1 MADIKKQQELAAE
14 LSSKLWA
21 MANDLRGNMEAY
33 EFKNYILGLLFYKEL
48 SDRTEKFVAE
58 LLQEDNTTFEAAW
71 KDEEYKEAIVDEM
84 LIKLGYVLEP
94 KYLFPEMLELIRKDE
109 FSIDYFEEAINS
121 IIASTQ
127 GQDSEADF
135 DGLFEDMDLKSS
147 KLGKEIKQ
155 RSKLIGKV
163 LQTIDSIEVDLG
175 DTDVDVLGT
184 AYVTLIGLFA
194 QTAGKKGGEFYTP
207 TNMSKLVARLAT
219 VGLTKVLNVAD
230 CACGSGSLLLQV
242 GEYVDVAK
250 YYGQELTSST
260 YNLARMN
267 MILHNID
274 YKNFSIVNVDT
285 LEDDSNFE
293 AEKFSVQVANPPYSA
308 KWSADSR
315 FLDDERFS
323 QYGKLAPA
331 SKADFAFVQHMVYH
345 MANGDSRIAVL
356 LPHGALFRGGSE
368 DTIRRYLIDNL
379 NVIDAVIGLP
389 ANCFQGTPIPVCC
402 MVLKKE
408 RNGNSDNICFIDAS
422 NDFVKGN
429 KMNYI
434 TEEHIEKIVSAY
446 TERKNIERY
455 CHVAS
460 MDEIKANDYKLN
472 ILAYVKLNQI
482 DENMDAVKA
491 SQTLEELTPQ
501 LKEADAELS
510 KLIQELGFENFSSE
524 VMKKVSSGKIRFKD
538 ENGAEF
544 PEWKKYTLNEILAER
559 KEKSGGK
566 LRICSVAIKEGVVDQ
581 IQHLGRSYAAEDT
594 SHYSKVKYGDVVYTK
609 SPTGDFPFGIVKQS
623 QLHEDVAVSPLYGV
637 FEPNNYYIGLL
648 LHYYFTSPANANNYL
663 APIIQKGAK
672 NTINITNNTFI
683 SSKISMPSDERE
695 QKKIAEF
702 IQAFDKKLEIEKQMY
717 EAWQCIRGGLLQHM
731 FDN

>member
-1 MADIKKQQELAAE
+1 MADIKKQQELANE

-48 SDRTEKFVAE
+48 SDRTEKFVAK
-58 LLQEDNTTFEAAW
+58 LLEEDGIEFKEAW
-71 KDEEYKEAIVDEM
+71 EDEEYKEAIVDEM

-94 KYLFPEMLELIRKDE
+94 QYLFPHMLDLIRQDK

-219 VGLTKVLNVAD
+219 VGLTKVLNAAD

-267 MILHNID
+267 MILHGID
-274 YKNFSIVNVDT
+274 YKNFSIINVDT
-285 LEDDSNFE
+285 LEDDSTF
-293 AEKFSVQVANPPYSA
+293 ADEKYTIQVANPPYST

-315 FLDDERFS
+315 FMDDDRFS
-323 QYGKLAPA
+323 PYGKLAPS
-331 SKADFAFVQHMVYH
+331 SKADLAFVQHMVYH
-345 MANGDSRIAVL
+345 MANGDSRVAVL
-356 LPHGALFRGGSE
+356 LPHGVLFRGSSE
-368 DTIRRYLIDNL
+368 ETIRKYLIKDL
-379 NVIDAVIGLP
+379 NVVDAIIGLP
-389 ANCFQGTPIPVCC
+389 ENCFQTTAIPVCC

-408 RNGNSDNICFIDAS
+408 RNGNSDNICIIDAS
-422 NDFVKGN
+422 SDYKPGTA
-429 KMNYI
+429 MNYI
-434 TEEHIEKIVSAY
+434 MDEHIEKIVKAY
-446 TERKNIERY
+446 TERK
-455 CHVAS
+455 
-460 MDEIKANDYKLN
+460 
-472 ILAYVKLNQI
+472 
-482 DENMDAVKA
+482 
-491 SQTLEELTPQ
+491 
-501 LKEADAELS
+501 
-510 KLIQELGFENFSSE
+510 
-524 VMKKVSSGKIRFKD
+524 
-538 ENGAEF
+538 
-544 PEWKKYTLNEILAER
+544 
-559 KEKSGGK
+559 
-566 LRICSVAIKEGVVDQ
+566 
-581 IQHLGRSYAAEDT
+581 
-594 SHYSKVKYGDVVYTK
+594 
-609 SPTGDFPFGIVKQS
+609 
-623 QLHEDVAVSPLYGV
+623 
-637 FEPNNYYIGLL
+637 
-648 LHYYFTSPANANNYL
+648 
-663 APIIQKGAK
+663 
-672 NTINITNNTFI
+672 
-683 SSKISMPSDERE
+683 
-695 QKKIAEF
+695 
-702 IQAFDKKLEIEKQMY
+702 EIEKYCHIATMKEIEENDYNMNIPRYVDTAEEEEDIDIALVRKQLHQHKSKSA
-717 EAWQCIRGGLLQHM
+717 ELDSKIDAIFEELGL
-731 FDN
+731 

>member
-1 MADIKKQQELAAE
+1 MADIKKQQELANE

-58 LLQEDNTTFEAAW
+58 LLKEDNISFIDAW

-94 KYLFPEMLELIRKDE
+94 KYLFPNMLELIRKDE
-109 FSIDYFEEAINS
+109 FSIDFFEEAINS

-127 GQDSEADF
+127 GQDSENDF

-267 MILHNID
+267 MILHGID
-274 YKNFSIVNVDT
+274 YKNFSIINVDT
-285 LEDDSNFE
+285 LEDDTTF
-293 AEKFSVQVANPPYSA
+293 ADEKYTIQVANPPYST

-315 FLDDERFS
+315 FMDDERFS
-323 QYGKLAPA
+323 PYGKLAPS

-356 LPHGALFRGGSE
+356 LPHGVLFRGGSE
-368 DTIRRYLIDNL
+368 ETIRQYLIKDL

-389 ANCFQGTPIPVCC
+389 ANCFQGTNIPVCC
-402 MVLKKE
+402 LVLKKE
-408 RNGNSDNICFIDAS
+408 RNGNSDNICIIDAS
-422 NDFVKGN
+422 KDYESGKAQ
-429 KMNYI
+429 NYI
-434 TEEHIEKIVSAY
+434 TDEHIEKIIAAY
-446 TERKNIERY
+446 TQRTDIEKY
-455 CHVAS
+455 CHIATLT
-460 MDEIKANDYKLN
+460 EIEENDFNLN
-472 ILAYVKLNQI
+472 IPRYV
-482 DENMDAVKA
+482 D
-491 SQTLEELTPQ
+491 TYEEEEKVDL
-501 LKEADAELS
+501 
-510 KLIQELGFENFSSE
+510 SE
-524 VMKKVSSGKIRFKD
+524 VRNSITKHITESK
-538 ENGAEF
+538 
-544 PEWKKYTLNEILAER
+544 
-559 KEKSGGK
+559 
-566 LRICSVAIKEGVVDQ
+566 AID
-581 IQHLGRSYAAEDT
+581 A
-594 SHYSKVKYGDVVYTK
+594 
-609 SPTGDFPFGIVKQS
+609 
-623 QLHEDVAVSPLYGV
+623 
-637 FEPNNYYIGLL
+637 
-648 LHYYFTSPANANNYL
+648 
-663 APIIQKGAK
+663 
-672 NTINITNNTFI
+672 
-683 SSKISMPSDERE
+683 
-695 QKKIAEF
+695 
-702 IQAFDKKLEIEKQMY
+702 EIEKY
-717 EAWQCIRGGLLQHM
+717 FSELGI
-731 FDN
+731 

>member
-1 MADIKKQQELAAE
+1 MADIKKQQELANE

-48 SDRTEKFVAE
+48 SDRTEKFVAK
-58 LLQEDNTTFEAAW
+58 LLEEDEIEFKEAW
-71 KDEEYKEAIVDEM
+71 EDEEYKEAIVDEM

-94 KYLFPEMLELIRKDE
+94 QYLFPHMLDLIRQDK

-175 DTDVDVLGT
+175 DTDIDVLGT

-267 MILHNID
+267 MILHGID
-274 YKNFSIVNVDT
+274 YKNFSIINVDT
-285 LEDDSNFE
+285 LEDDTTF
-293 AEKFSVQVANPPYSA
+293 ADEKYTIQVANPPYSTN
-308 KWSADSR
+308 WSADSK

-323 QYGKLAPA
+323 PYGKLAPK

-345 MANGDSRIAVL
+345 MANGDSRAAIL
-356 LPHGALFRGGSE
+356 LPHGVLFRSGTE
-368 DTIRRYLIDNL
+368 ETIRKYLINDL
-379 NVIDAVIGLP
+379 NVIDAIIGLP
-389 ANCFQGTPIPVCC
+389 ENCFQGTGIPVCC
-402 MVLKKE
+402 IVLKKE
-408 RNGNSDNICFIDAS
+408 RKNNSDNICFIDAS
-422 NDFVKGN
+422 HDYVAAKTQ
-429 KMNYI
+429 NYLSD
-434 TEEHIEKIVSAY
+434 EHIEKIVTAY
-446 TERKNIERY
+446 SKREEIDKY
-455 CHVAS
+455 CHIATIE
-460 MDEIKANDYKLN
+460 EIKENEFNLN
-472 ILAYVKLNQI
+472 IPRYVDSLILDDEVNITEVRHEIEKLEQ
-482 DENMDAVKA
+482 ENAK
-491 SQTLEELTPQ
+491 L
-501 LKEADAELS
+501 DAELS
-510 KLIQELGFENFSSE
+510 KFFDELG
-524 VMKKVSSGKIRFKD
+524 
-538 ENGAEF
+538 
-544 PEWKKYTLNEILAER
+544 L
-559 KEKSGGK
+559 
-566 LRICSVAIKEGVVDQ
+566 
-581 IQHLGRSYAAEDT
+581 
-594 SHYSKVKYGDVVYTK
+594 
-609 SPTGDFPFGIVKQS
+609 
-623 QLHEDVAVSPLYGV
+623 
-637 FEPNNYYIGLL
+637 
-648 LHYYFTSPANANNYL
+648 
-663 APIIQKGAK
+663 
-672 NTINITNNTFI
+672 
-683 SSKISMPSDERE
+683 
-695 QKKIAEF
+695 
-702 IQAFDKKLEIEKQMY
+702 
-717 EAWQCIRGGLLQHM
+717 
-731 FDN
+731 

>member
-1 MADIKKQQELAAE
+1 MADIKKQQELANE

-48 SDRTEKFVAE
+48 SDRTEKFVAK
-58 LLQEDNTTFEAAW
+58 LLEEDGIEFKEAW
-71 KDEEYKEAIVDEM
+71 EDEEYKEAIVDEM

-94 KYLFPEMLELIRKDE
+94 QYLFPHMLDLIRQDK

-274 YKNFSIVNVDT
+274 YKNFSIINVDT
-285 LEDDSNFE
+285 LEDDTIFSD
-293 AEKFSVQVANPPYSA
+293 EKYTIQVANPPYST
-308 KWSADSR
+308 KWSADPR

-323 QYGKLAPA
+323 PYGKLAPS
-331 SKADFAFVQHMVYH
+331 SKADLAFVQHMVYH
-345 MANGDSRIAVL
+345 MASGDSRIAVL
-356 LPHGALFRGGSE
+356 LPHGVLFRGAGE
-368 DTIRRYLIDNL
+368 ATIRKYLIDNL
-379 NVIDAVIGLP
+379 NIIDAVIGLP

-402 MVLKKE
+402 IVLKKE

-422 NDFVKGN
+422 QYFQSGKN
-429 KMNYI
+429 MNYI
-434 TEEHIEKIVSAY
+434 TDED
-446 TERKNIERY
+446 IERILTTYTKREDVDKY
-455 CHVAS
+455 CHIA
-460 MDEIKANDYKLN
+460 
-472 ILAYVKLNQI
+472 
-482 DENMDAVKA
+482 
-491 SQTLEELTPQ
+491 TLEEIKSNDFNLTISRYVDTFEEGEIIDIPTTKKALAEHQ
-501 LKEADAELS
+501 KEAADLEQQ
-510 KLIQELGFENFSSE
+510 INEFMNQLG
-524 VMKKVSSGKIRFKD
+524 V
-538 ENGAEF
+538 
-544 PEWKKYTLNEILAER
+544 
-559 KEKSGGK
+559 
-566 LRICSVAIKEGVVDQ
+566 
-581 IQHLGRSYAAEDT
+581 
-594 SHYSKVKYGDVVYTK
+594 
-609 SPTGDFPFGIVKQS
+609 
-623 QLHEDVAVSPLYGV
+623 
-637 FEPNNYYIGLL
+637 
-648 LHYYFTSPANANNYL
+648 
-663 APIIQKGAK
+663 
-672 NTINITNNTFI
+672 
-683 SSKISMPSDERE
+683 
-695 QKKIAEF
+695 
-702 IQAFDKKLEIEKQMY
+702 
-717 EAWQCIRGGLLQHM
+717 
-731 FDN
+731 

>member
-14 LSSKLWA
+14 LSTKLWA

-267 MILHNID
+267 MILHGID
-274 YKNFSIVNVDT
+274 YKNFSIINVDT
-285 LEDDSNFE
+285 LEDDTTF
-293 AEKFSVQVANPPYSA
+293 ADEKYTVQVANPPYST

-315 FLDDERFS
+315 FLDDDRFS
-323 QYGKLAPA
+323 PYGKLAPS

-345 MANGDSRIAVL
+345 MASGDSRIAVL
-356 LPHGALFRGGSE
+356 LPHGVLFRGGSE
-368 DTIRRYLIDNL
+368 ETIRQYLINDL
-379 NVIDAVIGLP
+379 NVIDAIIGLP
-389 ANCFQGTPIPVCC
+389 ANCFQGTSIPVCC
-402 MVLKKE
+402 IVLKKE
-408 RNGNSDNICFIDAS
+408 RNGNSNNICFIDAS
-422 NDFVKGN
+422 REFEPGKA
-429 KMNYI
+429 MNYL
-434 TEEHIEKIVSAY
+434 TDEHIEKIVTAY
-446 TERKNIERY
+446 TERKDIDKY
-455 CHVAS
+455 CHIATKE
-460 MDEIKANDYKLN
+460 EIIENGYNLN
-472 ILAYVKLNQI
+472 IPRYVNTFEEQETI
-482 DENMDAVKA
+482 DISLIKT
-491 SQTLEELTPQ
+491 S
-501 LKEADAELS
+501 LS
-510 KLIQELGFENFSSE
+510 KHTDDSKKLDEEIAAYFQELG
-524 VMKKVSSGKIRFKD
+524 I
-538 ENGAEF
+538 
-544 PEWKKYTLNEILAER
+544 
-559 KEKSGGK
+559 
-566 LRICSVAIKEGVVDQ
+566 
-581 IQHLGRSYAAEDT
+581 
-594 SHYSKVKYGDVVYTK
+594 
-609 SPTGDFPFGIVKQS
+609 
-623 QLHEDVAVSPLYGV
+623 
-637 FEPNNYYIGLL
+637 
-648 LHYYFTSPANANNYL
+648 
-663 APIIQKGAK
+663 
-672 NTINITNNTFI
+672 
-683 SSKISMPSDERE
+683 
-695 QKKIAEF
+695 
-702 IQAFDKKLEIEKQMY
+702 
-717 EAWQCIRGGLLQHM
+717 
-731 FDN
+731 

>member
-1 MADIKKQQELAAE
+1 MADIKKQQELANE

-58 LLQEDNTTFEAAW
+58 LLKEDNISFIEAW
-71 KDEEYKEAIVDEM
+71 EDEEYKEAIVDEM

-94 KYLFPEMLELIRKDE
+94 KYLFPNMLELIRKDE
-109 FSIDYFEEAINS
+109 FSIDFFEEAINS

-127 GQDSEADF
+127 GQDSENDF

-267 MILHNID
+267 MILHGID
-274 YKNFSIVNVDT
+274 YKNFSIINVDT
-285 LEDDSNFE
+285 LEDDTTF
-293 AEKFSVQVANPPYSA
+293 ADEKYTIQVANPPYST

-315 FLDDERFS
+315 FTDDERFS
-323 QYGKLAPA
+323 PYGKLAPS

-356 LPHGALFRGGSE
+356 LPHGVLFRGAAEG
-368 DTIRRYLIDNL
+368 TIREYLIKDM
-379 NVIDAVIGLP
+379 NVIDAIIGLP
-389 ANCFQGTPIPVCC
+389 ANCFQGTSIPVCC
-402 MVLKKE
+402 IVLKKE

-422 NDFVKGN
+422 KEFEKGKTQN
-429 KMNYI
+429 FI
-434 TEEHIEKIVSAY
+434 TDEHIDKIVNAY
-446 TERKNIERY
+446 SERKDIDKY
-455 CHVAS
+455 CHIAS
-460 MDEIKANDYKLN
+460 LEEIEKNDYNLN
-472 ILAYVKLNQI
+472 IPRYVDTSEDEEEIVLDDIFADLQSINNELETCGHKL
-482 DENMDAVKA
+482 ENSFK
-491 SQTLEELTPQ
+491 
-501 LKEADAELS
+501 
-510 KLIQELGFENFSSE
+510 ELG
-524 VMKKVSSGKIRFKD
+524 
-538 ENGAEF
+538 
-544 PEWKKYTLNEILAER
+544 
-559 KEKSGGK
+559 
-566 LRICSVAIKEGVVDQ
+566 
-581 IQHLGRSYAAEDT
+581 
-594 SHYSKVKYGDVVYTK
+594 
-609 SPTGDFPFGIVKQS
+609 
-623 QLHEDVAVSPLYGV
+623 
-637 FEPNNYYIGLL
+637 
-648 LHYYFTSPANANNYL
+648 
-663 APIIQKGAK
+663 
-672 NTINITNNTFI
+672 INIT
-683 SSKISMPSDERE
+683 
-695 QKKIAEF
+695 A
-702 IQAFDKKLEIEKQMY
+702 KLY
-717 EAWQCIRGGLLQHM
+717 
-731 FDN
+731 

>member
-1 MADIKKQQELAAE
+1 MADIKKQQELANE

-48 SDRTEKFVAE
+48 SDRTEKFVAK
-58 LLQEDNTTFEAAW
+58 LLEEDGIEFKEAW
-71 KDEEYKEAIVDEM
+71 EDEEYKEAIVDEM

-94 KYLFPEMLELIRKDE
+94 QYLFPHMLDLIRQDK

-147 KLGKEIKQ
+147 KLGKEVKQ

-260 YNLARMN
+260 YNIARMN
-267 MILHNID
+267 MILHGID
-274 YKNFSIVNVDT
+274 YKNFSIINVDT
-285 LEDDSNFE
+285 LEDDTTF
-293 AEKFSVQVANPPYSA
+293 ADEKYTIQVANPPYST

-315 FLDDERFS
+315 FMDDDRFS
-323 QYGKLAPA
+323 PYGKLAPS

-345 MANGDSRIAVL
+345 MANGDSRVAVL
-356 LPHGALFRGGSE
+356 LPHGVLFRGGSE
-368 DTIRRYLIDNL
+368 ETIRQYLIKDL

-389 ANCFQGTPIPVCC
+389 ANCFQTTAIPVCC
-402 MVLKKE
+402 LVLKKE

-422 NDFVKGN
+422 NDYETGKAQ
-429 KMNYI
+429 NYI
-434 TEEHIEKIVSAY
+434 TDEHIEKIVSAY
-446 TERKNIERY
+446 AARKDIDKY
-455 CHVAS
+455 CHIAS
-460 MDEIKANDYKLN
+460 MEEIEENKYNLN
-472 ILAYVKLNQI
+472 IPRYVDTFEAEPEIDITEVQNKIRTHIEDSKKIDSEIQAYF
-482 DENMDAVKA
+482 
-491 SQTLEELTPQ
+491 
-501 LKEADAELS
+501 
-510 KLIQELGFENFSSE
+510 QELG
-524 VMKKVSSGKIRFKD
+524 
-538 ENGAEF
+538 
-544 PEWKKYTLNEILAER
+544 L
-559 KEKSGGK
+559 
-566 LRICSVAIKEGVVDQ
+566 
-581 IQHLGRSYAAEDT
+581 
-594 SHYSKVKYGDVVYTK
+594 
-609 SPTGDFPFGIVKQS
+609 
-623 QLHEDVAVSPLYGV
+623 
-637 FEPNNYYIGLL
+637 
-648 LHYYFTSPANANNYL
+648 
-663 APIIQKGAK
+663 
-672 NTINITNNTFI
+672 
-683 SSKISMPSDERE
+683 
-695 QKKIAEF
+695 
-702 IQAFDKKLEIEKQMY
+702 
-717 EAWQCIRGGLLQHM
+717 
-731 FDN
+731 

>member
-1 MADIKKQQELAAE
+1 MADIKKQQELANE

-48 SDRTEKFVAE
+48 SDRTEKFVAK
-58 LLQEDNTTFEAAW
+58 LLEEDGIEFKEAW
-71 KDEEYKEAIVDEM
+71 EDEEYKEAIVDEM

-94 KYLFPEMLELIRKDE
+94 QYLFPHMLDLIRQDK

-267 MILHNID
+267 MILHGID
-274 YKNFSIVNVDT
+274 YKNFSIINVDT
-285 LEDDSNFE
+285 LEDDTIF
-293 AEKFSVQVANPPYSA
+293 ADEKYTIQVANPPYST
-308 KWSADSR
+308 KWSADPK
-315 FLDDERFS
+315 FFDDERYS
-323 QYGKLAPA
+323 PYGKLAPS

-356 LPHGALFRGGSE
+356 LPHGVLFRGASE
-368 DTIRRYLIDNL
+368 GTIRQYLIKDI
-379 NVIDAVIGLP
+379 NVIDAIIGLP
-389 ANCFQGTPIPVCC
+389 ANCFQGTSIPVCC
-402 MVLKKE
+402 IVLKKE

-422 NDFVKGN
+422 KEFEKG
-429 KMNYI
+429 KQQNYI
-434 TEEHIEKIVSAY
+434 TEEHIDKIVNAY
-446 TERKNIERY
+446 SERRDIDKY
-455 CHVAS
+455 CHIAS
-460 MDEIKANDYKLN
+460 LEEIAENDYNLNIPRYVDTSEEEEEIKLDDIFTEINNIDSELQSCATELEKSFAELGISFNGKLN
-472 ILAYVKLNQI
+472 
-482 DENMDAVKA
+482 
-491 SQTLEELTPQ
+491 
-501 LKEADAELS
+501 
-510 KLIQELGFENFSSE
+510 
-524 VMKKVSSGKIRFKD
+524 
-538 ENGAEF
+538 
-544 PEWKKYTLNEILAER
+544 
-559 KEKSGGK
+559 
-566 LRICSVAIKEGVVDQ
+566 
-581 IQHLGRSYAAEDT
+581 
-594 SHYSKVKYGDVVYTK
+594 
-609 SPTGDFPFGIVKQS
+609 
-623 QLHEDVAVSPLYGV
+623 
-637 FEPNNYYIGLL
+637 
-648 LHYYFTSPANANNYL
+648 
-663 APIIQKGAK
+663 
-672 NTINITNNTFI
+672 
-683 SSKISMPSDERE
+683 
-695 QKKIAEF
+695 
-702 IQAFDKKLEIEKQMY
+702 
-717 EAWQCIRGGLLQHM
+717 
-731 FDN
+731 

>member
-1 MADIKKQQELAAE
+1 MTDIKKQQELANE

-48 SDRTEKFVAE
+48 SDRTEKFVAK
-58 LLQEDNTTFEAAW
+58 LLEEDGIEFKEAW
-71 KDEEYKEAIVDEM
+71 EDEEYKEAIVDEM

-94 KYLFPEMLELIRKDE
+94 QYLFPHMLDLIRQDK
-109 FSIDYFEEAINS
+109 FSIDYFEEAINA

-267 MILHNID
+267 MILHGID
-274 YKNFSIVNVDT
+274 YKNFSIINVDT
-285 LEDDSNFE
+285 LEDDTTF
-293 AEKFSVQVANPPYSA
+293 ADEKYTIQVANPPYST

-315 FLDDERFS
+315 FMDDDRFS
-323 QYGKLAPA
+323 PYGKLAPS
-331 SKADFAFVQHMVYH
+331 SKADFAFVQHMVHH

-356 LPHGALFRGGSE
+356 LPHGVLFRGGSE
-368 DTIRRYLIDNL
+368 ETIRKYLIKDL
-379 NVIDAVIGLP
+379 NVIDAIIGLP
-389 ANCFQGTPIPVCC
+389 SNCFQGTNIPVCC
-402 MVLKKE
+402 LVLKKE
-408 RNGNSDNICFIDAS
+408 RNGNSNNICIIDAS
-422 NDFVKGN
+422 NEYHSGTA
-429 KMNYI
+429 MNYI
-434 TEEHIEKIVSAY
+434 LDEHIEKIVDAY
-446 TERKNIERY
+446 TKREKIEKF
-455 CHVAS
+455 CHIAT
-460 MDEIKANDYKLN
+460 MDEIEANDYNMN
-472 ILAYVKLNQI
+472 IPRFVDTTEEVEEI
-482 DENMDAVKA
+482 DLDYIKEQL
-491 SQTLEELTPQ
+491 SQHQEESKQ
-501 LKEADAELS
+501 LDEKIF
-510 KLIQELGFENFSSE
+510 KFFTELG
-524 VMKKVSSGKIRFKD
+524 I
-538 ENGAEF
+538 
-544 PEWKKYTLNEILAER
+544 
-559 KEKSGGK
+559 
-566 LRICSVAIKEGVVDQ
+566 
-581 IQHLGRSYAAEDT
+581 
-594 SHYSKVKYGDVVYTK
+594 
-609 SPTGDFPFGIVKQS
+609 
-623 QLHEDVAVSPLYGV
+623 
-637 FEPNNYYIGLL
+637 
-648 LHYYFTSPANANNYL
+648 
-663 APIIQKGAK
+663 
-672 NTINITNNTFI
+672 
-683 SSKISMPSDERE
+683 
-695 QKKIAEF
+695 
-702 IQAFDKKLEIEKQMY
+702 
-717 EAWQCIRGGLLQHM
+717 
-731 FDN
+731 

>member
-267 MILHNID
+267 MILHGID
-274 YKNFSIVNVDT
+274 YKNFSIINVDT
-285 LEDDSNFE
+285 LEDDTTF
-293 AEKFSVQVANPPYSA
+293 ADEKYTIQVANPPYST

-315 FLDDERFS
+315 FMDDDRFS
-323 QYGKLAPA
+323 PYGKLAPS

-356 LPHGALFRGGSE
+356 LPHGVLFRSGSE
-368 DTIRRYLIDNL
+368 ETIRKYLVNDL
-379 NVIDAVIGLP
+379 NVIDAIVGLP
-389 ANCFQGTPIPVCC
+389 ANCFQGASIPVCC
-402 MVLKKE
+402 LVLKKE

-422 NDFVKGN
+422 KEFESGKNQNFIN
-429 KMNYI
+429 EN
-434 TEEHIEKIVSAY
+434 HIEKIVTAY
-446 TERKNIERY
+446 
-455 CHVAS
+455 S
-460 MDEIKANDYKLN
+460 
-472 ILAYVKLNQI
+472 
-482 DENMDAVKA
+482 
-491 SQTLEELTPQ
+491 
-501 LKEADAELS
+501 
-510 KLIQELGFENFSSE
+510 
-524 VMKKVSSGKIRFKD
+524 
-538 ENGAEF
+538 
-544 PEWKKYTLNEILAER
+544 ER
-559 KEKSGGK
+559 KE
-566 LRICSVAIKEGVVDQ
+566 IE
-581 IQHLGRSYAAEDT
+581 
-594 SHYSKVKYGDVVYTK
+594 KYCH
-609 SPTGDFPFGIVKQS
+609 I
-623 QLHEDVAVSPLYGV
+623 A
-637 FEPNNYYIGLL
+637 
-648 LHYYFTSPANANNYL
+648 
-663 APIIQKGAK
+663 
-672 NTINITNNTFI
+672 
-683 SSKISMPSDERE
+683 SME
-695 QKKIAEF
+695 
-702 IQAFDKKLEIEKQMY
+702 EIEKNSFNLNIARYVDNFEEDEIIDISTVQENIRQHRAES
-717 EAWQCIRGGLLQHM
+717 EALDIEISNFFQQLGL
-731 FDN
+731 

>member
-1 MADIKKQQELAAE
+1 MADIKKQQKLAAE

-267 MILHNID
+267 MILHGID
-274 YKNFSIVNVDT
+274 YKNFSIINVDT
-285 LEDDSNFE
+285 LEDDTTF
-293 AEKFSVQVANPPYSA
+293 ADEKYTIQVANPPYST
-308 KWSADSR
+308 KWSADSK
-315 FLDDERFS
+315 FMEDDRFS
-323 QYGKLAPA
+323 PYGKLAPS

-356 LPHGALFRGGSE
+356 LPHGVLFRGGSE
-368 DTIRRYLIDNL
+368 KTIRQYLIKDL
-379 NVIDAVIGLP
+379 NVIDAIIGLP
-389 ANCFQGTPIPVCC
+389 ANCFQGTGIPVCC
-402 MVLKKE
+402 IVLKKE

-422 NDFVKGN
+422 REFETGRSQ
-429 KMNYI
+429 NYI
-434 TEEHIEKIVSAY
+434 TEEQMEKIVSTY
-446 TERKNIERY
+446 TNRVDVDKY
-455 CHVAS
+455 CHIAS
-460 MDEIKANDYKLN
+460 IEELEQNKFNLN
-472 ILAYVKLNQI
+472 IPRYVDTFEPEEEIDLVGTKAAIEQLNEEESSLLVEI
-482 DENMDAVKA
+482 EN
-491 SQTLEELTPQ
+491 Q
-501 LKEADAELS
+501 LKS
-510 KLIQELGFENFSSE
+510 LG
-524 VMKKVSSGKIRFKD
+524 
-538 ENGAEF
+538 
-544 PEWKKYTLNEILAER
+544 L
-559 KEKSGGK
+559 
-566 LRICSVAIKEGVVDQ
+566 
-581 IQHLGRSYAAEDT
+581 
-594 SHYSKVKYGDVVYTK
+594 
-609 SPTGDFPFGIVKQS
+609 
-623 QLHEDVAVSPLYGV
+623 
-637 FEPNNYYIGLL
+637 
-648 LHYYFTSPANANNYL
+648 
-663 APIIQKGAK
+663 
-672 NTINITNNTFI
+672 
-683 SSKISMPSDERE
+683 
-695 QKKIAEF
+695 
-702 IQAFDKKLEIEKQMY
+702 
-717 EAWQCIRGGLLQHM
+717 
-731 FDN
+731 

>member
-1 MADIKKQQELAAE
+1 MADIKKQQELANE

-48 SDRTEKFVAE
+48 SDRTEKFVAK
-58 LLQEDNTTFEAAW
+58 LLEEDGIEFKEAW
-71 KDEEYKEAIVDEM
+71 EDEEYKEAIVDEM

-94 KYLFPEMLELIRKDE
+94 QYLFPHMLDLIRQDK

-267 MILHNID
+267 MILHGID
-274 YKNFSIVNVDT
+274 YKNFSIINVDT
-285 LEDDSNFE
+285 LEDDTTF
-293 AEKFSVQVANPPYSA
+293 ADEKYTIQVANPPYST
-308 KWSADSR
+308 KWSADPR

-323 QYGKLAPA
+323 PYGKLAPS
-331 SKADFAFVQHMVYH
+331 SKADLAFVQHMVYH
-345 MANGDSRIAVL
+345 MASGDSRIAVL
-356 LPHGALFRGGSE
+356 LPHGVLFRGAGE
-368 DTIRRYLIDNL
+368 ATIRKYLIDNL
-379 NVIDAVIGLP
+379 NIIDAVIGLP

-402 MVLKKE
+402 IVLKKE

-422 NDFVKGN
+422 QYFQSGKN
-429 KMNYI
+429 MNYI
-434 TEEHIEKIVSAY
+434 TDED
-446 TERKNIERY
+446 IERILTTYTKREDVDKY
-455 CHVAS
+455 CHIA
-460 MDEIKANDYKLN
+460 
-472 ILAYVKLNQI
+472 
-482 DENMDAVKA
+482 
-491 SQTLEELTPQ
+491 TLEEIKSNDFNLTISRYVDTFEEGEIIDIPTTKKALAEHQ
-501 LKEADAELS
+501 KEAADLEQQ
-510 KLIQELGFENFSSE
+510 INEFMNQLG
-524 VMKKVSSGKIRFKD
+524 V
-538 ENGAEF
+538 
-544 PEWKKYTLNEILAER
+544 
-559 KEKSGGK
+559 
-566 LRICSVAIKEGVVDQ
+566 
-581 IQHLGRSYAAEDT
+581 
-594 SHYSKVKYGDVVYTK
+594 
-609 SPTGDFPFGIVKQS
+609 
-623 QLHEDVAVSPLYGV
+623 
-637 FEPNNYYIGLL
+637 
-648 LHYYFTSPANANNYL
+648 
-663 APIIQKGAK
+663 
-672 NTINITNNTFI
+672 
-683 SSKISMPSDERE
+683 
-695 QKKIAEF
+695 
-702 IQAFDKKLEIEKQMY
+702 
-717 EAWQCIRGGLLQHM
+717 
-731 FDN
+731 